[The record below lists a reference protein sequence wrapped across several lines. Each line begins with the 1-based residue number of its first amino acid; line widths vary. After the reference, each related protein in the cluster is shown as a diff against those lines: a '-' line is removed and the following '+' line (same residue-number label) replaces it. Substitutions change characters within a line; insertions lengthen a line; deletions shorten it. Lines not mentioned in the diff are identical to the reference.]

1 MLKVKKLS
9 FIREVQILLVK
20 AERKLEHAQR
30 AYNVGDYDSALGDS
44 YRCVELCIRALLLS
58 HGIIKIPK
66 THGGILQLFSKEL
79 VLKGGFPRELAKEIG
94 LLASQRAKADYSP
107 LFIDEEEATN
117 ALEIASKTL
126 ETTKK
131 IMR

>member
-1 MLKVKKLS
+1 
-9 FIREVQILLVK
+9 
-20 AERKLEHAQR
+20 
-30 AYNVGDYDSALGDS
+30 
-44 YRCVELCIRALLLS
+44 
-58 HGIIKIPK
+58 
-66 THGGILQLFSKEL
+66 LQLFSKEL

-107 LFIDEEEATN
+107 LFVDEEEATN

-131 IMR
+131 IIR